1 VRNVALIVR
10 RELASYVRTPS
21 GWIIAAITLLF
32 EAVIFNAYAI
42 GTEAALSTD
51 VLLRFLEVAGGTTVF
66 MTVIFSM
73 RLLAEDRYTGTH
85 VLLFTS
91 PVREG
96 EIVLAK
102 YLAALVVVSAVVLLS
117 LYLPALIFV
126 NGKVSYGHIAAGY
139 FGMILLA
146 AATLS
151 IGMFASSLTS
161 HPFLA
166 VFVAGGI
173 ALLLEACWW
182 VARIAD
188 VPFMSEV
195 LGWMAP
201 YYKHYQPFRRGIV
214 QLSDIVFFA
223 SVIYVSLLASTRML
237 KTQRWQ

>member
-1 VRNVALIVR
+1 MKNVALIVK
-10 RELASYVRTPS
+10 RELASYARTPS

-42 GTEAALSTD
+42 GTGEALSTD

-66 MTVIFSM
+66 MTVLFSM
-73 RLLAEDRYTGTH
+73 RLLAEDRYIGTH

-96 EIVLAK
+96 EIVLGK
-102 YLAALVVVSAVVLLS
+102 YLASLLVVTIVVLLS

-126 NGKVSYGHIAAGY
+126 NGKVSYGHIASGY
-139 FGMILLA
+139 LGMILLA
-146 AATLS
+146 ASTLA
-151 IGMFASSLTS
+151 IGMFASTLSP

-166 VFVAGGI
+166 VFLTGGI
-173 ALLLEACWW
+173 AILLEACWW

-188 VPFMSEV
+188 VPFMSDI
-195 LGWMAP
+195 LGWLAP

-214 QLSDIVFFA
+214 QLSDVVFFGT
-223 SVIYVSLLASTRML
+223 VIYFGLLASTRML
-237 KTQRWQ
+237 KSQRWR